1 MEAAARSPRPSGL
14 PGHAH
19 ASAQRGSRAPRGAGP
34 RQGAGTWAHH
44 GGAAWGTK
52 PEAAPARRGPPRSGH
67 SSQRQGQST
76 ARGCVSCHSTR
87 VLACCRPALLAAL
100 TAWAGGAGRARGVP
114 TEAVSTEAC
123 VFSAQR
129 PAPAHA
135 SRPQQGARTA
145 HGLDSQGRSGGS
157 VEGELMFSCSGNHGD
172 RGGASLLQQ
181 ADRTWNQR
189 AETQGSCGSERA
201 CAVLG
206 SLPRS
211 APPSPWTPRASA
223 SSAQQDK
230 DGISPRSPS

>member
-1 MEAAARSPRPSGL
+1 MSGCEGPKCARDPQARTQLECDSRVTTARCWRSLPLSLKGAVLEPPDTCPEFPTEAAARSPRPSGL

-172 RGGASLLQQ
+172 RGGGL
-181 ADRTWNQR
+181 
-189 AETQGSCGSERA
+189 
-201 CAVLG
+201 
-206 SLPRS
+206 S
-211 APPSPWTPRASA
+211 APAS
-223 SSAQQDK
+223 
-230 DGISPRSPS
+230 R